1 MEKRKSRAV
10 VFVPVAQWVFITLLF
25 CVGLFSR
32 MEGAC
37 LAARVLRGPEEL
49 EQGQR
54 FIREFFTSWGDV
66 QGILLGMCIFAC
78 GVAAP
83 PVLIMGRKSLWL
95 VRLFGLYWKRVRG
108 RDLGAVVM
116 MSRSLILKDHEGWI
130 DEVSSFSMRRNR
142 RIAEALHER
151 FGVEIKPHRP

>member
-1 MEKRKSRAV
+1 MEKRKQQIV
-10 VFVPVAQWVFITLLF
+10 VFWPVGQWVVFGGLSAEWCWVGLTNSVLAICMVSLFVGLMVWTPVPV
-25 CVGLFSR
+25 VG
-32 MEGAC
+32 
-37 LAARVLRGPEEL
+37 
-49 EQGQR
+49 
-54 FIREFFTSWGDV
+54 RE
-66 QGILLGMCIFAC
+66 
-78 GVAAP
+78 
-83 PVLIMGRKSLWL
+83 SLWL
-95 VRLFGLYWKRVRG
+95 VRLCGLYWKRVRG

>member
-1 MEKRKSRAV
+1 MEKRKSRPV
-10 VFVPVAQWVFITLLF
+10 VFVPIAQWAFIALLL
-25 CVGLFSR
+25 VGGLFIR
-32 MEGAC
+32 LAGAC
-37 LAARVLRGPEEL
+37 LAGVLRGIEEL

-54 FIREFFTSWGDV
+54 FIREFFTSWGNG

-83 PVLIMGRKSLWL
+83 PVLIVGRKSLWL

-108 RDLGAVVM
+108 QDLGAVVM
-116 MSRSLILKDHEGWI
+116 MSHSLILKDHNGWI
-130 DEVSSFSMRRNR
+130 DEVASLSVRRNR
-142 RIAEALHER
+142 RIAEALHEH